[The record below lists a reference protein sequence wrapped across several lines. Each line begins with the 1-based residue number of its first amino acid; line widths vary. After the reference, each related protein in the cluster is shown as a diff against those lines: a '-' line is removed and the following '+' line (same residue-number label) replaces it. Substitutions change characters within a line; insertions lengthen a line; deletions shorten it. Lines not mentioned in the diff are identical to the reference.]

1 VPRKKIQKGSKH
13 VITHDFILQLYSQ
26 SKKMS
31 VSEKEIIVDK
41 LKNLV
46 NYIGDEIVVEDI
58 HVKS

>member
-1 VPRKKIQKGSKH
+1 
-13 VITHDFILQLYSQ
+13 
-26 SKKMS
+26 MS